1 MSGFCAV
8 PRSTGWSGV
17 SARARCAATASASIS
32 PRRSSSPRIAILE
45 TSCEVRKPSKKCRN
59 GMRVSRVAACAMAAR
74 SCASWTDPDASS
86 ATPGLAACHDVGVVA
101 EDRERMG
108 RDCARRD
115 VQTAGGQLARDLVEI
130 RDHQQQALRG
140 REGRG
145 EGARLEGA
153 VDRAGGA
160 ALRLHLHDHRDASPD
175 VRPSRRRPLVGE
187 LAHRRA
193 RRDRVDG
200 DDLAQAMRHR
210 GDRLVAVESLQA
222 GGGGH
227 GSHSSVGAGRH
238 I

>member
-1 MSGFCAV
+1 MRGDGIGVDQPAQILVAEDRDLGDLVRGAEAVEEVQERDAGFQGGRVRDGGEVVCLLDRSGCQE
-8 PRSTGWSGV
+8 R
-17 SARARCAATASASIS
+17 RAR
-32 PRRSSSPRIAILE
+32 L
-45 TSCEVRKPSKKCRN
+45 
-59 GMRVSRVAACAMAAR
+59 AAR
-74 SCASWTDPDASS
+74 
-86 ATPGLAACHDVGVVA
+86 HDVGVVA